1 MSYRPEI
8 DRLLSRLALEV
19 GDPDIKLN
27 AEGAA
32 TAVLNDL
39 PFSFHYHQPTET
51 LFIQVYC
58 GDLKN
63 VADQDGALTKALKA
77 NYMWR
82 GTFGGVL
89 GLSGDD
95 LTLSYRLDFPL
106 SPEDTPDD
114 FLVRLLPHLAG
125 AAEAAAD
132 MIGNS

>member
-8 DRLLSRLALEV
+8 DRLLARLAREV
-19 GDPDIKLN
+19 GDADIKLN
-27 AEGAA
+27 AEDSLAA
-32 TAVLNDL
+32 TLNDL
-39 PFSFHYHQPTET
+39 PFSFHYHEPTET

-63 VADQDGALTKALKA
+63 VADQEGVLTKALKA

-82 GTFGGVL
+82 GTFGGAL

-106 SPEDTPDD
+106 SPEATPDD

-125 AAEAAAD
+125 AAECAGDFARQF
-132 MIGNS
+132 